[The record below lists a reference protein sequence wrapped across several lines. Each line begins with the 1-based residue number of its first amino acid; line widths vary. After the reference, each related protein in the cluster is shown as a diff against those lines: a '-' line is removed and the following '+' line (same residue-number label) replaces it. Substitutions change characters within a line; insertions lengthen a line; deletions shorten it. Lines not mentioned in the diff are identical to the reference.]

1 MNAQINLFFLTNYA
15 CIDRV
20 QIIWF
25 SWILGFIIIGINI
38 YFLSS
43 KLVGWIFHNSMP
55 IYASVLIDIVVF
67 PLMLLYISAVIY
79 LTFRKDTIKF
89 AHRGELQ
96 AMETDKSKVANH
108 CSNEENK
115 EQLV

>member
-1 MNAQINLFFLTNYA
+1 M
-15 CIDRV
+15 

-55 IYASVLIDIVVF
+55 IYASVLIAIVVF

-89 AHRGELQ
+89 ALRGELQ
-96 AMETDKSKVANH
+96 AVETDKSKVANH
-108 CSNEENK
+108 SSNEENK